1 MDQART
7 TLRMTL
13 LLSYFYCWRV
23 KRRLTFE
30 QRRKANNNKQSL
42 LSLSASYGSDF
53 NLNYRNFH
61 SNMEWEVL
69 LLQVNIRLWAFSFSS
84 LYFHVCSNVPPWY
97 VLILQASRIWA
108 PIFWHTGIKRWSNN
122 ALLETIEHYCS
133 CMCVCVCVLVTQLCL
148 TLQPHGLQP
157 TRLLCPRNT
166 PGKKWSILELLFSCS
181 VMSNSA
187 TP

>member
-7 TLRMTL
+7 TLRTTL

-42 LSLSASYGSDF
+42 HSLSASYGSDF

-61 SNMEWEVL
+61 SNTEWEVL
-69 LLQVNIRLWAFSFSS
+69 LWQVNIRLWAFSFSS

-108 PIFWHTGIKRWSNN
+108 PIFWHTGTKRWSNST
-122 ALLETIEHYCS
+122 LLETTEHYCS
-133 CMCVCVCVLVTQLCL
+133 INTSLMVITFRWRTWNL
-148 TLQPHGLQP
+148 TLPNFVNMQD
-157 TRLLCPRNT
+157 
-166 PGKKWSILELLFSCS
+166 KYLFSS
-181 VMSNSA
+181 KTHYLTKIV
-187 TP
+187 